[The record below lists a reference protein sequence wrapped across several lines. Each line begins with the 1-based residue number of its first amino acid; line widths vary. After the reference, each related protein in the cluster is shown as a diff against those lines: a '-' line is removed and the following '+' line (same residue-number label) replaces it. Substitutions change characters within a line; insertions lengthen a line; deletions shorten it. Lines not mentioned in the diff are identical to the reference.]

1 MDVDLVS
8 YDQMRQ
14 IMSQLLQDQFAIQSY
29 LDELDLSNVQVPT
42 QNTEVVDDQSDAA
55 RVMSCQLFG
64 FALIVPQFSD
74 VNEPE

>member
-29 LDELDLSNVQVPT
+29 LDELDLSNVHVSA

-55 RVMSCQLFG
+55 RVMSMSCQIFC
-64 FALIVPQFSD
+64 FALIAP
-74 VNEPE
+74 

>member
-1 MDVDLVS
+1 MLTDVDLVS

-55 RVMSCQLFG
+55 RVMSCQIFG
-64 FALIVPQFSD
+64 FALIAP
-74 VNEPE
+74 